1 MMLGT
6 NEAVIFEVQIES
18 RLRFYAAQRYA
29 FDDVF

>member
-6 NEAVIFEVQIES
+6 NDAVIFEVQFEF

>member
-6 NEAVIFEVQIES
+6 NEAVIFEVQFES
-18 RLRFYAAQRYA
+18 RLRFYAAQCYA

>member
-6 NEAVIFEVQIES
+6 NDAVIFEDQFES

>member
-18 RLRFYAAQRYA
+18 RLRFYAAKRYA